1 VTAAQYRTALDA
13 ARQELE
19 QLLNERSELETRIAQ
34 LRQTVGTLA
43 ALCDETPD
51 LDIGLTE
58 ACRSVLRGATALRA
72 PDIRDRVTAMG
83 VDLSKY
89 ANGIGAV
96 HTVLKRLV
104 DAGEVK
110 AMTGY
115 DKRTVYWWY
124 YPLRSIVLEREPEKA
139 APDARS
145 KRRSTPRGG
154 REHERR

>member
-1 VTAAQYRTALDA
+1 VTAAQYRAALDA
-13 ARQELE
+13 AREELE
-19 QLLNERSELETRIAQ
+19 AVLTERSALETRISQ
-34 LRQTVGTLA
+34 LRQTIATLA

-96 HTVLKRLV
+96 HTVLKRLI
-104 DAGEVK
+104 DAGEVR

-115 DKRTVYWWY
+115 DKRTVFWWN
-124 YPLRSIVLEREPEKA
+124 YPLRSIVIPREPDK
-139 APDARS
+139 DAEEPRP
-145 KRRSTPRGG
+145 KRKPSTRGG

>member
-1 VTAAQYRTALDA
+1 MTAAQYRSALDA
-13 ARQELE
+13 ARQELDE
-19 QLLNERSELETRIAQ
+19 LLGQRSELETRIAQ
-34 LRQTVGTLA
+34 LRQTVATLA

-72 PDIRDRVTAMG
+72 PDIRDRVAAMG
-83 VDLSKY
+83 VDLSTY

-96 HTVLKRLV
+96 HTVLKRLIES
-104 DAGEVK
+104 GEVK

-115 DKRTVYWWY
+115 DKRTVYWWN
-124 YPLRSIVLEREPEKA
+124 YPLRSIVIPRERAK
-139 APDARS
+139 APDERS
-145 KRRSTPRGG
+145 KRKTTARGG

>member
-13 ARQELE
+13 ARKELD
-19 QLLNERSELETRIAQ
+19 QLLAERSALETRISQ
-34 LRQTVGTLA
+34 LRQTIATLA

-72 PDIRDRVTAMG
+72 PDIRDRVAAMG
-83 VDLSKY
+83 VDLGKY

-96 HTVLKRLV
+96 HTVLKRLI
-104 DAGEVK
+104 DAGEVR

-124 YPLRSIVLEREPEKA
+124 YPLRSIVIPREP
-139 APDARS
+139 DADLEEPRS
-145 KRRSTPRGG
+145 KRKNPARGG

>member
-1 VTAAQYRTALDA
+1 MTAAQYRTALDA
-13 ARQELE
+13 ARKELDE
-19 QLLNERSELETRIAQ
+19 ALGQQSELETRISQ
-34 LRQTVGTLA
+34 LRQTIATLA
-43 ALCDETPD
+43 ALCDEPPD

-72 PDIRDRVTAMG
+72 PDIRDRVAAMG

-96 HTVLKRLV
+96 HTVLKRLI

-115 DKRTVYWWY
+115 DKRTLYWWN
-124 YPLRSIVLEREPEKA
+124 YPLRTIVLQREPDK
-139 APDARS
+139 DADDPGS
-145 KRRSTPRGG
+145 KRKPTKGG

>member
-1 VTAAQYRTALDA
+1 MTAAQYRSALDA
-13 ARQELE
+13 ARQELDE
-19 QLLNERSELETRIAQ
+19 LLGQRSELETRIAQ
-34 LRQTVGTLA
+34 LRQTVATLA

-83 VDLSKY
+83 VDLSTY

-96 HTVLKRLV
+96 HTVLKRLIES
-104 DAGEVK
+104 GEVK

-115 DKRTVYWWY
+115 DKRTVYWWN
-124 YPLRSIVLEREPEKA
+124 YPLRSIVIPRERAK
-139 APDARS
+139 APDERS
-145 KRRSTPRGG
+145 KRKTTARGG